1 MTSHRCPKADISE
14 LILKTPSM
22 DAIPRPP
29 SFDGLA
35 LPGGNV
41 VPLVEA
47 VVRAVVG
54 VLDAQPLRLLLDG
67 RLLQARLVLH
77 HHLLLTLD
85 ARVSQD
91 ILQVDT
97 LEKRVSFSFF
107 LILSKHNF
115 GTHHFLSVLADKQ
128 QL

>member
-1 MTSHRCPKADISE
+1 
-14 LILKTPSM
+14 M

-67 RLLQARLVLH
+67 RLLKARLVLH

-91 ILQVDT
+91 ILQVDA
-97 LEKRVSFSFF
+97 LEKRVSFF
-107 LILSKHNF
+107 LILSKQNF
-115 GTHHFLSVLADKQ
+115 GTHHFSLCFSTQAAALTLAAMVC
-128 QL
+128 

>member
-1 MTSHRCPKADISE
+1 
-14 LILKTPSM
+14 M

-29 SFDGLA
+29 SFDGFA
-35 LPGGNV
+35 LPSGDI
-41 VPLVEA
+41 VPLIEA
-47 VVRAVVG
+47 VVRTVVG

-91 ILQVDT
+91 VLQVDT
-97 LEKRVSFSFF
+97 LKKIRLSFF
-107 LILSKHNF
+107 LILTLWNSS
-115 GTHHFLSVLADKQ
+115 LLAAHRAAG
-128 QL
+128 LTLAAMLC

>member
-1 MTSHRCPKADISE
+1 
-14 LILKTPSM
+14 M

-29 SFDGLA
+29 SFDGFA
-35 LPGGNV
+35 LPSGNV

-67 RLLQARLVLH
+67 RLLKACLVLH

-91 ILQVDT
+91 VLQVDT
-97 LEKRVSFSFF
+97 LQKESGSVFSLF
-107 LILSKHNF
+107 
-115 GTHHFLSVLADKQ
+115 
-128 QL
+128 

>member
-1 MTSHRCPKADISE
+1 
-14 LILKTPSM
+14 M

-29 SFDGLA
+29 SFDGFA
-35 LPGGNV
+35 LPSGNV

-67 RLLQARLVLH
+67 RLLKARLVLH

-91 ILQVDT
+91 VLQVDT
-97 LEKRVSFSFF
+97 LKKNQSQLFPYFDTLELITFSFCTE
-107 LILSKHNF
+107 LQ
-115 GTHHFLSVLADKQ
+115 V
-128 QL
+128 